1 MRQPGAAQWL
11 WAAGAGAVGGS
22 VGGLAMSQARF
33 RAAVGSREAMQHK
46 PHKLR
51 SHASLAGGEEASG
64 VSTSVYSTPAG
75 AEDAMKSI
83 FGGCKPD
90 QNLRRGG
97 VERMGAASKQ
107 H

>member
-1 MRQPGAAQWL
+1 
-11 WAAGAGAVGGS
+11 
-22 VGGLAMSQARF
+22 MSQARF
-33 RAAVGSREAMQHK
+33 RAAVGSREAGQHK
-46 PHKLR
+46 QRKLR
-51 SHASLAGGEEASG
+51 SHASLAGGEEPSG
-64 VSTSVYSTPAG
+64 DSTSVYSTPAG

-90 QNLRRGG
+90 QNLRLGG

>member
-1 MRQPGAAQWL
+1 
-11 WAAGAGAVGGS
+11 
-22 VGGLAMSQARF
+22 MSQARF
-33 RAAVGSREAMQHK
+33 RAAAGSREAGQHK
-46 PHKLR
+46 QHKLR
-51 SHASLAGGEEASG
+51 SHASLAGAEELSG
-64 VSTSVYSTPAG
+64 DSTSVYSSPAG
-75 AEDAMKSI
+75 AAGAMKSI